1 MLTTR
6 IIARASVSALALAA
20 IAPAFAQS
28 TGTQEF
34 DKSQIVVTAKNGDS
48 SVAGTAVSSTPKAK
62 TALTDEFIGRQRA
75 GQSIDDIINMLPGVS
90 FQNNGPYGD
99 AGGTL
104 TIHGFDSSRISQTFD
119 GIPLNDSG
127 NYALYSQE
135 QVDPEI
141 IKQVEV
147 STGSTDIDSP
157 TASATGGTVNYT
169 IRDPSEDFHVRFAG
183 SMGQWQFMRLF
194 GVVDTGDFTKY
205 GTRAFVS
212 ASKQSDVNP
221 YDSGSKLDRKQVNA
235 KVYQPIGSNGDF
247 VSVTGFYDRNR
258 GDHFNDFTLQESSF
272 PGSASDISAKPPI
285 CTVAAATPGKA
296 DKPNACA
303 TSAAG
308 YYGYTQNPTN
318 IWQIHLNSRFT
329 LANGLILTVEP
340 NVGYTEANGGSIV
353 TATEGNYT
361 KKVNGQTIY
370 GFIGGKP
377 YLGGVDLNGDGDT
390 LDTVSVDAPSN
401 TITHRYG
408 VIANLIWHIAPTQT
422 VRVNYTLDHAKLY
435 QTGELGYLAA
445 DGRPVASFPKND
457 PILDASGNPIEKRD
471 RLSYSILNQVSGE
484 YRGEFFDNKLVLQA
498 GVRAPFF
505 KRDLNNRCV
514 SESGGNGYVDC
525 FNDPA
530 SQAAFLAANPSYQ
543 APQSRHDNYNK
554 VLPSAGFTYNFTPHV
569 SAFGDYSQ
577 GLQVP
582 STDTLYDGFAFPVGD
597 PAAKPKMETS
607 YNFEGG
613 LRYKSHNIQAQ
624 LSGWYTSFHNKIEE
638 STIEDPQNPGGL
650 PITVYTNLGTVH
662 KYGFDGS
669 ISYAPDHHF
678 TLYAFG
684 SYLHS
689 KILDNLQQ
697 GLCTA
702 NNVKFGDSGGLTG
715 TCMSRTQ
722 PIIRATGGKQ
732 ESGSPSYMFGGRV
745 QGSFG
750 PLEVGVQAKRT
761 GPRYVNDQNTPV
773 LNENDLS
780 EAVYPAKT
788 PSYTLVD
795 LDARLNL
802 GFLGLN
808 DKTYLQLNVTNLFDK
823 FYVGGFSGQVGNLNY
838 PAQYVYVGTPRT
850 FSGTVNIAF

>member
-1 MLTTR
+1 MNFTR
-6 IIARASVSALALAA
+6 NSARASVSMLALAA
-20 IAPAFAQS
+20 ITPAFAQS
-28 TGTQEF
+28 TGTQTF
-34 DKSQIVVTAKNGDS
+34 DQQIVVTANSGNNNA
-48 SVAGTAVSSTPKAK
+48 VGGTSVSSTPKAK
-62 TALTDEFIGRQRA
+62 STLTDEFIGRQTP
-75 GQSIDDIINMLPGVS
+75 GQSIDDIINYLPGVS

-169 IRDPSEDFHVRFAG
+169 IRDPSEDFHVRMAG
-183 SMGQWQFMRLF
+183 SIGQWQFLRLF

-212 ASKQSDVNP
+212 ASHQSDVNP
-221 YDSGSKLDRKQVNA
+221 YDSGSKLDRTQVNG
-235 KVYQPIGSNGDF
+235 KLYQPIGSNGDF
-247 VSVTGFYDRNR
+247 VSLTGFWDRNR
-258 GDHFNDFTLQESSF
+258 GQHFNDFTLDESSF
-272 PGSASDISAKPPI
+272 PGSASQISSKPPA
-285 CTVAAATPGKA
+285 CTVTGPTPGTPGKA
-296 DKPNACA
+296 NTCG
-303 TSAAG
+303 TSGAG

-318 IWQIHLNSRFT
+318 MWQIHLNSRLT
-329 LANGLILTVEP
+329 LADGLILTVEP
-340 NVGYTEANGGSIV
+340 NVGYTEANGGAIV
-353 TATEGNYT
+353 TATEGKYSL
-361 KKVNGQTIY
+361 KNGTTTTPIY

-401 TITHRYG
+401 TITKRYG

-422 VRVNYTLDHAKLY
+422 VRVNYTLDHARLR
-435 QTGELGYLAA
+435 QTGELGYLGFN
-445 DGRPVASFPKND
+445 GRPLASFPRDN

-484 YRGEFFDNKLVLQA
+484 YRGQFFNDKLIVQA
-498 GVRAPFF
+498 GARAPFF
-505 KRDLNNRCV
+505 KRDLNNNCV

-525 FNDPA
+525 FNDPI
-530 SQAAFLAANPSYQ
+530 SQAAFLAAHPSYQ
-543 APQSRHDNYNK
+543 PPQSRHVNYNK
-554 VLPSAGFTYNFTPHV
+554 VLPSAGFTFNVTPHA
-569 SAFGDYSQ
+569 SLFADYSQ

-597 PAAKPKMETS
+597 PASKPKLETT

-613 LRYKSHNIQAQ
+613 VRYKSHNIQAQ
-624 LSGWYTSFHNKIEE
+624 FSGWYTTFHNRIEE
-638 STIEDPQNPGGL
+638 STIEDPQSPGDF
-650 PITVYTNLGTVH
+650 ISVYTNLGTVH

-669 ISYAPDHHF
+669 IAYTPDRHV

-689 KILDNLQQ
+689 KILNDLQQ
-697 GLCTA
+697 GTDS
-702 NNVKFGDSGGLTG
+702 KTGD
-715 TCMSRTQ
+715 
-722 PIIRATGGKQ
+722 PIIRATAGKQ
-732 ESGSPSYMFGGRV
+732 ESGAPTFTFGGRV
-745 QGSFG
+745 QGNLG
-750 PLEVGVQAKRT
+750 PLEIGVQAKRT

-773 LNENDLS
+773 FDEDS
-780 EAVYPAKT
+780 GDIVYPAKT

-795 LDARLNL
+795 LDARVNL

-808 DKTYLQLNVTNLFDK
+808 DKTYLQINVTNLFDK

-838 PAQYVYVGTPRT
+838 PSQFVFVGVPRT
-850 FSGTVNIAF
+850 VSGTVNIAF

>member
-1 MLTTR
+1 MQTIR
-6 IIARASVSALALAA
+6 IIARASVSALALTA

-34 DKSQIVVTAKNGDS
+34 DSSQIVVTARNGGTGT
-48 SVAGTAVSSTPKAK
+48 VAGTAVSSTPKAK
-62 TALTDEFIGRQRA
+62 NVLTDEFIGRQRA
-75 GQSIDDIINMLPGVS
+75 GQSIDDIINMIPGVS

-147 STGSTDIDSP
+147 TTGSTDIDSP

-169 IRDPSEDFHVRFAG
+169 VRDPSEDFHVRLAG

-194 GVVDTGDFTKY
+194 GVVDTGTFTPF

-212 ASKQSDVNP
+212 ASHQSDVNP

-235 KVYQPIGSNGDF
+235 KIYQPIGSNGDF

-258 GDHFNDFTLQESSF
+258 GNHFNDFTLDESSF
-272 PGSASDISAKPPI
+272 PGSASDISSKPPA
-285 CTVAAATPGKA
+285 CTVTGPTPGKA
-296 DKPNACA
+296 GKANTCGTA
-303 TSAAG
+303 TAG

-318 IWQIHLNSRFT
+318 MWQIHLNSRFT
-329 LANGLILTVEP
+329 LTDGLILTVEP

-353 TATEGNYT
+353 TATEGSY
-361 KKVNGQTIY
+361 KLKNGQSIF

-401 TITHRYG
+401 TITRRYG
-408 VIANLIWHIAPTQT
+408 VIANLIWHISPTQT
-422 VRVNYTLDHAKLY
+422 VRVNYTLDHARLR
-435 QTGELGYLAA
+435 QTGELGYLNA
-445 DGRPVASFPKND
+445 DGRPLAAFPKND

-484 YRGEFFDNKLVLQA
+484 YRGQFFDDKLVLQG

-505 KRDLNNRCV
+505 KRDLNNHCV

-525 FNDPA
+525 FTDPA
-530 SQAAFLAANPSYQ
+530 SQAAFMAQNPAYQ
-543 APQSRHDNYNK
+543 LPQSRHVNYNK
-554 VLPSAGFTYNFTPHV
+554 VLPSAGLTFNVTPHA
-569 SAFGDYSQ
+569 SLFASYSQ

-597 PAAKPKMETS
+597 PASKPKLETS

-624 LSGWYTSFHNKIEE
+624 LSGWYTSFHNRIEE
-638 STIEDPQNPGGL
+638 STIEDPQSPGDF
-650 PITVYTNLGTVH
+650 ISVYTNLGTVH

-697 GLCTA
+697 GTCTA
-702 NNVKFGDSGGLTG
+702 NNVKFGDSGGVTG
-715 TCMSRTQ
+715 PCMSTTQ
-722 PIIRATGGKQ
+722 PSSGRPAASRNRVRRPTCSAAACRAASARSRSACRRSGPDRATSTTRTRPCSTKTI
-732 ESGSPSYMFGGRV
+732 SPRWCI
-745 QGSFG
+745 
-750 PLEVGVQAKRT
+750 R
-761 GPRYVNDQNTPV
+761 PRRRPTRW
-773 LNENDLS
+773 S
-780 EAVYPAKT
+780 IWTRASTSA
-788 PSYTLVD
+788 SS
-795 LDARLNL
+795 A
-802 GFLGLN
+802 
-808 DKTYLQLNVTNLFDK
+808 
-823 FYVGGFSGQVGNLNY
+823 
-838 PAQYVYVGTPRT
+838 
-850 FSGTVNIAF
+850 